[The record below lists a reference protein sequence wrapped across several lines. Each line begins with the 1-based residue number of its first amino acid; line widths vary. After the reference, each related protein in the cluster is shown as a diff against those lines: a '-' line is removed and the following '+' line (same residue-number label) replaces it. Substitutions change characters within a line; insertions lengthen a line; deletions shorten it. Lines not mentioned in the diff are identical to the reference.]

1 MMEAML
7 YLPSLIHSACLPACP
22 CNVPRRAL
30 YAAEL
35 TAAPRLCEPVY
46 LVEIQAP
53 EQALG
58 GIYSGENGDHRSVG
72 NPTVG
77 ILEALALEFPS
88 AQLVDLQPA

>member
-1 MMEAML
+1 MVGNISQRHDGGDAL
-7 YLPSLIHSACLPACP
+7 FALADSLCLSACLPACP

-58 GIYSGENGDHRSVG
+58 GIYSGENRDHRSVG
-72 NPTVG
+72 
-77 ILEALALEFPS
+77 
-88 AQLVDLQPA
+88 D